1 MTGNGWNLEKAK
13 QFIKNFVGE
22 RTDYYMIVTN
32 KETEQEG
39 CAIITK
45 DKKVAVFEGKD
56 DGSEDRV
63 YSQKEFKEKYK
74 IENIYVD
81 YGAVTIEDIEMSICD
96 RDLDTEYREAL
107 AKSLVELKYISD
119 TPLNLKFGTEKQQ
132 KELERVWKKPLKAK
146 QITEII
152 NNIMNEMKGDFQYGR
167 FLKLASYSL
176 DTAKELQKREEKKVK
191 RAMEAR

>member
-1 MTGNGWNLEKAK
+1 MTGNSWNLEKAK

-63 YSQKEFKEKYK
+63 YSQKEFKEK
-74 IENIYVD
+74 
-81 YGAVTIEDIEMSICD
+81 
-96 RDLDTEYREAL
+96 
-107 AKSLVELKYISD
+107 
-119 TPLNLKFGTEKQQ
+119 
-132 KELERVWKKPLKAK
+132 
-146 QITEII
+146 
-152 NNIMNEMKGDFQYGR
+152 
-167 FLKLASYSL
+167 
-176 DTAKELQKREEKKVK
+176 
-191 RAMEAR
+191 